1 MTARV
6 DQRQVFMKHGTGLTI
21 VGSGPAGLAAA
32 RAYREHGG
40 DRPVTMITA
49 DGHPPY
55 ARPPLTKDYLRG
67 ESDVDDLW
75 LVPKKWFHDNDVSLR
90 LGETAA
96 DLDAASR
103 LLLLADGREIG
114 YLDLVLATGSSPTP
128 LPVEGGD
135 QPGLIYVRDR
145 VSGDR
150 LREVAEHPA
159 GRVAVIGSGFI
170 GCEAAA
176 SLATRGIETV
186 LVSNEELP
194 HARRLGA
201 AAGTR
206 IQRWLNDTGVE
217 LRTGAALAAIERN
230 HSGWRLRLEDDTTLA
245 AAQVVCG
252 GGAAPNL
259 GLATLAGLAIENGG
273 VRADASLR
281 SSDPSVRVAGDI
293 AYAYNTAAGRHLRVE
308 HWGDAETHGEIA
320 GGGVAGQHRTWNAAP
335 GFWSTIGDRTCKYS
349 SWGDGWDDYQV
360 IGDDDSWVIWYR
372 SGDAVCGVLTHE
384 NDDEYER
391 GQELLSR
398 AAPFADA
405 VEGRHR

>member
-1 MTARV
+1 
-6 DQRQVFMKHGTGLTI
+6 MKRETGLVI

-40 DRPVTMITA
+40 VGPVTMITA
-49 DGHPPY
+49 DVHPPY

-67 ESDVDDLW
+67 ESGVDDLW
-75 LVPKKWFHDNDVSLR
+75 LVPRGWFDDNDVRLE
-90 LGETAA
+90 LGETVA
-96 DLDAASR
+96 DLDAASQ
-103 LLLLADGREIG
+103 LLHMADGREIG
-114 YLDLVLATGSSPTP
+114 YLDLVLATGSSPRH

-150 LREVAEHPA
+150 LREIADHRD
-159 GRVAVIGSGFI
+159 GSVAVIGSGFI

-176 SLATRGIETV
+176 SLACRGIETV
-186 LVSNEELP
+186 LVSDEDLP
-194 HARRLGA
+194 HSRRLGP
-201 AAGTR
+201 AAGRR
-206 IQRWLNDTGVE
+206 IRRWLTDSGVE
-217 LRTGAALAAIERN
+217 LRTGTALAEIER
-230 HSGWRLRLEDDTTLA
+230 SKAGWMLRLEDDTTLSA
-245 AAQVVCG
+245 AHVVCG
-252 GGAAPNL
+252 GGAAPRL
-259 GLATLAGLAIENGG
+259 DLAASAGLRIENGG
-273 VRADASLR
+273 VLADGSLR

-293 AYAYNTAAGRHLRVE
+293 AYAYNSAAGRQLRVE

-320 GGGVAGQHRTWNAAP
+320 GGGVAGQHREWDAAP

-360 IGDDDSWVIWYR
+360 VGDTDSWVIWYR
-372 SGDAVCGVLTHE
+372 SGDSVCGVLTHE

-398 AAPFADA
+398 AAPFSDA
-405 VEGRHR
+405 VEGRSR